1 MYVFLLKEPIHVTP
15 ERFLFSA
22 MNCHASSGVFE
33 KHFWIDKQIDTKM
46 LQIFVS
52 SQITETRRVEHKK
65 VKINGMK

>member
-33 KHFWIDKQIDTKM
+33 KHFWIDKKM

-52 SQITETRRVEHKK
+52 SQITETRRVEHRK